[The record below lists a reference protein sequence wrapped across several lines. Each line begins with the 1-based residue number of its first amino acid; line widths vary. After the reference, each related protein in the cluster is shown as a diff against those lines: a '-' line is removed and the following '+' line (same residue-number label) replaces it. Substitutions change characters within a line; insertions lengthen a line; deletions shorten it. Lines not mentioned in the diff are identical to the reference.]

1 MNPAA
6 YQAQMS
12 KAMAAM
18 ASETSKL
25 LLAMADALK
34 LDSATVGAFENT
46 CAEFKETCDHL
57 NKQLSVDGR
66 STSWTPERRMAHGK
80 RVSEA
85 KSQHKPKLYLYSWL
99 DEEPKEIDHKT
110 AAGLLGVTEGSLKV
124 KLSTEGGAIAF
135 YAENRHQV
143 VSRLNEPQACH
154 EALLYEYR
162 KTGNHDDIKRLTKRV
177 KPKR

>member
-1 MNPAA
+1 
-6 YQAQMS
+6 MS

-18 ASETSKL
+18 ASETGKL

-46 CAEFKETCDHL
+46 CAEFKETCDRL